1 MLTSYQGKPGVRD
14 SRAFHWSFK
23 RRLLSGVLI
32 LVPFT
37 VTLLIILWL
46 FGQLRRLIR
55 PLVVQLLGMAMDL
68 PGAQG
73 VPPIYLKV
81 LVITITVLLLLAIVY
96 LIGMIG
102 RRVMGKRLISFIEDL
117 IKRIPLAGGVY
128 GAAKQLVEAF
138 AGSDKPVYKSVVLV
152 EFPRTGCKALGF
164 LTGFVSLNQKNRY
177 AKVIIPTAPNPTTG
191 FFELI
196 PPDQVEEVN
205 LTVEE
210 AFKMILSAGLVSP
223 QNMIANSVAQSAK

>member
-1 MLTSYQGKPGVRD
+1 MAPYPDEPGTRD
-14 SRAFHWSFK
+14 SKAFRWSFK

-37 VTLLIILWL
+37 ITLLIILWL
-46 FGQLRRLIR
+46 FGQLSRLIR
-55 PLVVQLLGMAMDL
+55 PLVVQLLGLVTDL

-73 VPPIYLKV
+73 LPQIYLRG
-81 LVITITVLLLLAIVY
+81 LVIAITILSLLVIVY
-96 LIGMIG
+96 LVGMIG
-102 RRVMGKRLISFIEDL
+102 TRVMGRRLISFVEDL

-128 GAAKQLVEAF
+128 GASKQLVDAF
-138 AGSDKPVYKSVVLV
+138 GGADRPVYKSVVLV

-164 LTGFVSLNQKNRY
+164 LTGFVALNGENRY

-223 QNMIANSVAQSAK
+223 ENINRTSAAQIAR